1 MYRLKEPLI
10 HIPSVMGDF
19 RFPIQSGAIHWDTR
33 MNTEEKEN
41 ALKNKWKDAV
51 EKAVKKD
58 APLRLEVGKK
68 HLDRLGEIVKIIEDD
83 GMVSMPLR
91 GSNGRWYTIDGIC
104 HGTNSP
110 IVAPVEEEPAKAEE
124 PKKNPPFAVG
134 QIWRRRDGE
143 RVMVS
148 YGPDKQG
155 NFEVVDKKA
164 MRLSINTDLM
174 ACALSDDYD
183 LVEYIGEANL
193 EPKAAKPEEPKKN
206 PPLAVGQAWR
216 MRNGGKA
223 RIILHEK
230 NFIAKAMNGIDCWP
244 VDAQGRHIGDPPFL
258 PNYDL
263 VEYIGEANLDPKA
276 EDVVQSKE
284 IPLSEEATMSSK
296 PQDRHESPQQDERFT
311 QYLIEECDRLRAA
324 LDEKDS
330 RIDEL
335 FRRLMETTQ
344 EGASKQGNLIQGFAA
359 MQMEHERQREVDRK
373 ILKEEATNAL
383 REMCASNFDAL
394 FEELSDIKESHNEVA
409 GDIAAVGGMIS
420 AMQERPSCPAPVPV
434 APQPPQEDA
443 LDKGLRLTNRTLTAA
458 QILWKILQFAVAA
471 SLFGGAATCAVMFL
485 K

>member
-1 MYRLKEPLI
+1 
-10 HIPSVMGDF
+10 
-19 RFPIQSGAIHWDTR
+19 

-68 HLDRLGEIVKIIEDD
+68 YLDRLGEIVKIIEDD

-164 MRLSINTDLM
+164 MCLSINTDLM
-174 ACALSDDYD
+174 ACALSDD
-183 LVEYIGEANL
+183 
-193 EPKAAKPEEPKKN
+193 
-206 PPLAVGQAWR
+206 
-216 MRNGGKA
+216 
-223 RIILHEK
+223 
-230 NFIAKAMNGIDCWP
+230 
-244 VDAQGRHIGDPPFL
+244 
-258 PNYDL
+258 YDL

-296 PQDRHESPQQDERFT
+296 PQDRHESPQQDDRFT
-311 QYLIEECDRLRAA
+311 QYLIEECARLRDM
-324 LDEKDS
+324 LEQKDE

-335 FRRLMETTQ
+335 SSLLMKTAQ
-344 EGASKQGNLIQGFAA
+344 ESIFKQKIMLDGIIALQMDTERKRAA
-359 MQMEHERQREVDRK
+359 DRES
-373 ILKEEATNAL
+373 LKKDDINAL
-383 REMCASNFDAL
+383 RELCSSNFDAV
-394 FEELSDIKESHNEVA
+394 FEELSNIKESNIETA
-409 GDIAAVGGMIS
+409 GDVAAVGGMLA
-420 AMQERPSCPAPVPV
+420 AMQERPECPAPVP
-434 APQPPQEDA
+434 ATPTAPQEDT
-443 LDKGLRLTNRTLTAA
+443 LDKGLKLTNRTLTAA
-458 QILWKILQFAVAA
+458 QIIWKIIQFTIAF
-471 SLFGGAATCAVMFL
+471 SLFGGAATCAVMML